1 MIPAETVRRRA
12 ALVVVLGLAS
22 LGAACSGGGGSSPTP
37 APTNHAPGFSSAA
50 TASVAENVTGAI
62 YTAAASDPDGDAVTF
77 TIAGGAD
84 ATAFTLAGGALSFVA
99 PPNFERPT
107 DANADNVYEVAL
119 NASDGRGGTATLSLS
134 VQVTNDHEGVNL
146 DRIASGFG
154 ADAVIAARA
163 RKSGVIVV
171 SQDGVVHEVDAVGGA
186 TNDVGNVF
194 KAGETGRVLAVADF
208 NFYGVVMLDV
218 AGRGVIV
225 RTVPMP
231 DSPLHYAIE
240 ADLAVAS
247 TMKPRGV
254 LFRGGD
260 GFLFGALGDPSGDFA
275 QDAASGYG
283 KFYRVQ
289 VDPYCGASTLTYCIS
304 AELFGDGVHAPA
316 GGGGYAGMSFLLDRG
331 TDQQEE
337 ISYFNQNARP
347 IDFGWPYR
355 EGTYVRVA
363 NPPAIVIGPSITY
376 GYGDGAYAGKGMT
389 GSLAY
394 TGSNASLT
402 GKIVVTDESG
412 KVFTF
417 PQAFLADGILH
428 RSSEMENRTADF
440 TPASRV
446 IERPVGIV
454 QDYSG
459 RLLVLDGD
467 GELFA
472 TN

>member
-1 MIPAETVRRRA
+1 MIQAETLRRRA
-12 ALVVVLGLAS
+12 ASVVVLGIAS
-22 LGAACSGGGGSSPTP
+22 LVAACSGEGSSSPTP
-37 APTNHAPGFSSAA
+37 APANHAPSFSSAVS
-50 TASVAENVTGAI
+50 ASVAENVTGAI
-62 YTAAASDPDGDAVTF
+62 YTAAASDPDGDVVTF

-84 ATAFTLAGGALSFVA
+84 ATAFTLARGALSFVS
-99 PPNFERPT
+99 PPNFERPA
-107 DANADNVYEVAL
+107 DANADNVYQVTINAADGKGGMTAL
-119 NASDGRGGTATLSLS
+119 ALSI
-134 VQVTNDHEGVNL
+134 QVTNDHEGVNL
-146 DRIASGFG
+146 VRIASGFG
-154 ADAVIAARA
+154 ADAVIAARS
-163 RKSGVIVV
+163 RKSGLIIV

-186 TNDVGNVF
+186 ASNVANVF

-208 NFYGVVMLDV
+208 NFYGVVMLDID
-218 AGRGVIV
+218 GRGVIV
-225 RTVPMP
+225 RTVPLS
-231 DSPLHYAIE
+231 DSPLRYTVE
-240 ADLAVAS
+240 ANLAVAS
-247 TMKPRGV
+247 NMRPRGV

-260 GFLFGALGDPSGDFA
+260 GFLFGALGDPSADLA

-289 VDPYCGASTLTYCIS
+289 VDPYCGASTLTYCIY

-355 EGTYVRVA
+355 EGTYARVA
-363 NPPAIVIGPSITY
+363 NPPAAVIGPSLTY
-376 GYGDGAYAGKGMT
+376 GHGDGVYAGKGMT
-389 GSLAY
+389 GSVAY
-394 TGSNASLT
+394 TGSIASLA
-402 GKIVVTDESG
+402 GKILVTDESD

-428 RSSEMENRTADF
+428 LSSEMENRSADF
-440 TPASRV
+440 TPASGA
-446 IERPVGIV
+446 IERSTGIV

-472 TN
+472 TG